1 VYTLCIVSVVILVCR
16 FPRLFGLVRF
26 WFGLVVISAQRARM
40 QSAKL
45 MEFFYD
51 DEVWVSEGGMEWLI

>member
-1 VYTLCIVSVVILVCR
+1 
-16 FPRLFGLVRF
+16 LFGLVRF

-40 QSAKL
+40 QFAKL

-51 DEVWVSEGGMEWLI
+51 DEVWVSEGGNGMVDLM